1 MESTRP
7 DNTASSTASLDNH
20 EFCIST
26 AEALEKDKEQ
36 MLRRINQL
44 GQMQQQLRAENQQL
58 VDEQQQLK
66 QQLSDA
72 QASPGQGQ
80 GLEDMQKFVEQA
92 LTTVSS
98 WQQMLWSYQDA
109 STNAAMASI
118 LPDSAAQGLWTD
130 RDGELEF
137 LEDPHYENLG
147 TC

>member
-66 QQLSDA
+66 QQLLE
-72 QASPGQGQ
+72 PGSKTEKHAKIHSRG
-80 GLEDMQKFVEQA
+80 A
-92 LTTVSS
+92 
-98 WQQMLWSYQDA
+98 
-109 STNAAMASI
+109 
-118 LPDSAAQGLWTD
+118 
-130 RDGELEF
+130 
-137 LEDPHYENLG
+137 
-147 TC
+147 